1 MGGEEERERK
11 KKALHSLYDL
21 RRSGSRLPTGQG
33 LKSDYSARATR

>member
-1 MGGEEERERK
+1 MGGEEEREE

-21 RRSGSRLPTGQG
+21 QRSGSRLPTGQG